1 MSTFL
6 SELSELST
14 DEIQECAKQ
23 LEEVLD
29 SHAKWLARINET
41 IICRLAPSADDTAED
56 AHCHCQFGQW
66 YYSSHHHVLER
77 SQEFLEIGEIHQR
90 MHRMART
97 ILLKVASG
105 QLVERLE
112 YSALLEQVQSIRM
125 RIYTLVANFS
135 HELEFIS
142 KFADKIFEYSSEGVL
157 ITDVNGYILNV
168 NKAFTSVTGYSR
180 EEVVGKTPAILNS
193 RRQEK
198 SFYDEMWGRLAG
210 EGHWEGEIWNRRR
223 DGEIYLEWLS
233 ISAVKNPQGET
244 TNYVAIFSDITTAR
258 ENEQRLE
265 HLAFYDPL
273 TNLPNRVLFQD
284 RLQQV
289 ITRSAR
295 NKSMA
300 AIMFLDLDRF
310 KAINDTLGH
319 KAGDV
324 LLVKV
329 AERLSGCIRG
339 SDTVARLG
347 GDEFTV
353 ILPDVADA
361 HYVSSIA
368 QKIIDAVAVPYT
380 LEDQEVFVTTSIGI
394 SLYPLGGR
402 SVDALTKTA
411 DIAMYQAKSQ
421 GRNNFQFF
429 RDSNTDGVGAL
440 FALENHL
447 RRALERNE
455 LEVHY
460 QPQVDIETS
469 RITGMEALLRWH
481 HPKLGEIAPNEFIP
495 LAEETGLICSI
506 GEWVLRQACAQ
517 NKAWQNAGFP
527 PMRIAVNLSVRQ
539 LKQKTFAEK
548 VAEIL
553 DDTGLDSNWLELEL
567 TETVLMQNAKEV
579 IGLLNQLKS
588 IGVWLSI
595 DDFGTGYSS
604 LSYLKRFPID
614 TIKIDKS
621 FIRDVN
627 TNDDDAAISQAII
640 ALANSLHLKVIAEGV
655 ESREQLLFL
664 RDHQCC
670 DAQGFFFSEPLAH
683 DAITALMNKSCYLGT

>member
-1 MSTFL
+1 MNAF
-6 SELSELST
+6 LSELST

-23 LEEVLD
+23 LEGVLD
-29 SHAKWLARINET
+29 SHAKWLARLNET
-41 IICRLAPSADDTAED
+41 IICRLAPSADDLAED
-56 AHCHCQFGQW
+56 AHCHCHFGQW
-66 YYSSHHHVLER
+66 YHSSHHYILEQ
-77 SQEFLEIGEIHQR
+77 SPEFVEIGEIHQR
-90 MHRMART
+90 MHRMARA
-97 ILLKVASG
+97 ILIKAASG

-112 YSALLEQVQSIRM
+112 YSALLEQVQTIRKH
-125 RIYTLVANFS
+125 IYALVANFS

-142 KFADKIFEYSSEGVL
+142 KLADKIFEYSSEGVL
-157 ITDVNGYILNV
+157 ITDVNGYIRNV
-168 NKAFTSVTGYSR
+168 NKAFSLVTGYCR
-180 EEVVGKTPAILNS
+180 EEVIGKTPAILNS
-193 RRQEK
+193 RRQEQ
-198 SFYDEMWGRLAG
+198 SFYDEMWGRLAK
-210 EGHWEGEIWNRRR
+210 EGHWEGEIWNRRK

-233 ISAVKNPQGET
+233 ISAVKNPLGET
-244 TNYVAIFSDITTAR
+244 TNYVAIFSDITIAR

-273 TNLPNRVLFQD
+273 TNLPNRILFQD

-289 ITRSAR
+289 ITRAAR

-300 AIMFLDLDRF
+300 AVMFLDLDRF

-324 LLVKV
+324 LLIEV
-329 AERLSGCIRG
+329 AERLAACIRG

-361 HYVSSIA
+361 HHVSSIA
-368 QKIIDAVAVPYT
+368 QKIIEAVAAPYA
-380 LEDQEVFVTTSIGI
+380 LEGQEIFVTTSIGI
-394 SLYPLGGR
+394 SLYPLSGK
-402 SVDALTKTA
+402 SVDALTKAA
-411 DIAMYQAKSQ
+411 DIAMYQAKSH

-429 RDSNTDGVGAL
+429 RDSATDGVSAL

-455 LEVHY
+455 LEVYY
-460 QPQVDIETS
+460 QPQVDIETG

-481 HPKLGEIAPNEFIP
+481 HPKLGDIAPSEFIP
-495 LAEETGLICSI
+495 LAEETGLIHSI

-517 NKAWQNAGFP
+517 NKTWQNAGYP

-539 LKQKTFAEK
+539 LKQKNLAEK

-553 DDTGLDSNWLELEL
+553 DDTGLDANWLELEL
-567 TETVLMQNAKEV
+567 TESVVMQNAEEAV
-579 IGLLNQLKS
+579 GLLNQLKS

-614 TIKIDKS
+614 TIKIDRS
-621 FIRDVN
+621 FIHAVN
-627 TNDDDAAISQAII
+627 TNEDDAAISQAII

-655 ESREQLLFL
+655 ENREQLLFL
-664 RDHQCC
+664 REHQCC
-670 DAQGFFFSEPLAH
+670 DAQGYFFSKPLAP
-683 DAITALMNKSCYLGT
+683 DAITALMNKSCYLGH